1 MRGANSTSF
10 RAPLQEMDVLE
21 QFTQPQA
28 MGLYIALAIG
38 YNVLSLAWKELSGKA
53 FAPTDPVSGITII
66 ATVYCCYLLLDTMPP
81 ATAAVILVTFIVL
94 IGRFGIWQHA
104 MNFNSTTYFSRGTWG
119 LAMAI
124 NVFGVGVLILV
135 LLRLLF

>member
-1 MRGANSTSF
+1 M
-10 RAPLQEMDVLE
+10 LE
-21 QFTQPQA
+21 QFTQSLA

-66 ATVYCCYLLLDTMPP
+66 AALYSCYLLLDAMPIV
-81 ATAAVILVTFIVL
+81 TAAVIMLTFIVL
-94 IGRFGIWQHA
+94 ISRFGIWQHA
-104 MNFNSTTYFSRGTWG
+104 TNFDSTTYLCRGTWA

-135 LLRLLF
+135 LLRLLSPVS

>member
-1 MRGANSTSF
+1 MF
-10 RAPLQEMDVLE
+10 E

-28 MGLYIALAIG
+28 MGVYIALAIG
-38 YNVLSLAWKELSGKA
+38 YNLLSLVWKELSGKA
-53 FAPTDPVSGITII
+53 FAPTDPVSGITIV
-66 ATVYCCYLLLDTMPP
+66 AAVYCCYLLLDTMPLV
-81 ATAAVILVTFIVL
+81 TAAVLLITFIVL

-104 MNFNSTTYFSRGTWG
+104 THFDSTTYLSRGTWG

-135 LLRLLF
+135 LLRLVF